1 VQIVETTRPPRVPEK
16 PSPPPLI
23 SIITVVLNAA
33 GTLERTIES
42 VVRQSFANYEFL
54 VIDGGSTDGTLEVVR
69 KYESSITYW
78 CSEPD
83 RGLYDAMNKGVR
95 AAKGQWLLFLGAD
108 DILVGPLSE
117 IAPLLSESNTIYY
130 GDVYMPARG
139 RVYDGAFNG
148 YKLMFAN
155 ICQQAIFYPRRV
167 FDAYSFDTRYK
178 LWADHVLNMACYG
191 DKRFRFKYIAKL
203 VAVFNDSTGASA
215 KAVDAAF
222 LAERETLIKT
232 LLPSALFLAYRLRM
246 GASRLKRWCL
256 AAIGIDRHP
265 AQ

>member
-1 VQIVETTRPPRVPEK
+1 
-16 PSPPPLI
+16 
-23 SIITVVLNAA
+23 VLNGAE
-33 GTLERTIES
+33 TLERTLRS
-42 VVRQSFANYEFL
+42 VFDQDFADFEY
-54 VIDGGSTDGTLEVVR
+54 VIIDGGSTDGSLDIIR
-69 KYESSITYW
+69 KYQARIAHW
-78 CSEPD
+78 RSETD

-95 AAKGQWLLFLGAD
+95 AARGQWLLFLGAD
-108 DILVGPLSE
+108 DELVARLAE
-117 IAPLLSESNTIYY
+117 IAHLLTDSRTIYY
-130 GDVYMPARG
+130 GDVYMPRRG
-139 RVYDGAFNG
+139 RVYDGAFNA

-203 VAVFNDSTGASA
+203 VAVFNDSSGASA
-215 KAVDAAF
+215 NAVDTAF

-232 LLPSALFLAYRLRM
+232 HLPSPLFLAYRLRM
-246 GASRLKRWCL
+246 GASKLKRWCL
-256 AAIGIDRHP
+256 CAIGMNRRP